1 MTPTAEQQ
9 DILNGFETIRNNI
22 KVLALAGT
30 GKTST
35 LLELV
40 AAHPKTKFL
49 YLAFNRA
56 IKGEVEAKAKA
67 RGIRNLR
74 VATQNSFC
82 LEHAKSAG
90 CKCQNIRGYMSVKDT
105 CNRLGLTGNDRY
117 LAYPAFQIMTR
128 FMVSADREMTIKH
141 IPHEV
146 EDRFETQV
154 RRFNKNAQESKIL
167 IEIDKRKK
175 SALNIARRLFDSF
188 DFSSDIMLHDVYV
201 KLVQLHHDKI
211 SIAEEVVLLD
221 EAQDI
226 NPVFADIASKIQT
239 FFISPLTKNKTI
251 IDTRMIA
258 VGDSNQ
264 AIYQFRGAQDFLK
277 DMPAEAT
284 FTLTQSFRFTPEIAD
299 KTNLLLE
306 HMTDL
311 RIKGFEDVEKDDSE
325 AILCRSNMGCLA
337 EAFSMLE
344 QEKPFVLDGGVDN
357 EGFKM
362 IEDIVALHN
371 NDTYSVQHP
380 DLKGIRNFHEFEMEI
395 EQEMLNKEWKTA
407 LRVIDK
413 IGGFEQAIDSLRK
426 LKDSQRRVPKNAIVI
441 TTMHK
446 SKGKEW
452 NTVHIAD
459 DAEKVFYTSDMDES
473 GRKVRIPIPFSEA
486 PVTEKNLFYVAVTRA
501 KRNLELGLCSRLF
514 SSEDANTA
522 NTTNNLSVAA

>member
-9 DILNGFETIRNNI
+9 EILNGFETIRNNI

-40 AAHPKTKFL
+40 AAHPKTSFL

-56 IKGEVEAKAKA
+56 IKEEVESKVKA

-74 VATQNSFC
+74 VATQNGFC

-90 CKCQNIRGYMSVKDT
+90 CKCRNIRGYMSVKDT

-128 FMVSADREMTIKH
+128 FMISADREMTIKH
-141 IPHEV
+141 IPREV

-167 IEIDKRKK
+167 VEIDKRKK

-188 DFSSDIMLHDVYV
+188 DFSSDAMLHDVYV

-211 SIAEEVVLLD
+211 SIAEKVVLLD

-226 NPVFADIASKIQT
+226 NPVFADIASKI
-239 FFISPLTKNKTI
+239 
-251 IDTRMIA
+251 DARMIA

-311 RIKGFEDVEKDDSE
+311 RIKGFEGVEEDDSE

-426 LKDSQRRVPKNAIVI
+426 LKDSQRRVPKNAIAI

-452 NTVHIAD
+452 NTVRIAD

-473 GRKVRIPIPFSEA
+473 GRKVRMPIPFSEA
-486 PVTEKNLFYVAVTRA
+486 PLMEKNLFYVAVTRA

-514 SSEDANTA
+514 PSEDVNTA
-522 NTTNNLSVAA
+522 NTTPEVSVAA